1 MSTSSQ
7 QFHLFFLFTIISL
20 SIADGTEL
28 IVVNNCKD
36 SIWPGILGTAGHV
49 TPREGGFLLLS
60 GEQTVLQVP
69 DKWSGRIWPRQ
80 GCCFDETT
88 GRGSCQT
95 GDCAGLLQCRGVGGV
110 PPATLVEMTLGTS
123 KSALHYYDV
132 SLVDG
137 FNVPV
142 SMMPVGGGAGCGV
155 AACETNL
162 NVCCPSSLVLKRQGK
177 VVGCK
182 SACLAA
188 KTDRYCCTGEYA
200 NPKSCRPTVFSHLF
214 KAICPKAYSFAF
226 DDASGLKTCEASR
239 EALQEYSTEILKLA
253 EEIFANHSL
262 LMGMDKDALKWLH
275 GKIMKQATRMNY
287 YPACSRPDLVLGV
300 SPLSDT
306 STITLLLQDDDITGL
321 QTRHRE
327 GWVPVKPI
335 PNTIGWSN
343 GVYKSIEHR
352 AVTNVTAA
360 RMSVA
365 TFVIPDDDVELGSV

>member
-1 MSTSSQ
+1 MLTTSALKNS
-7 QFHLFFLFTIISL
+7 HLFLFFFFFLL
-20 SIADGTEL
+20 IADGTEL
-28 IVVNNCKD
+28 IIANNCKD
-36 SIWPGILGTAGHV
+36 SVWPGILGTAGHV

-123 KSALHYYDV
+123 ESALHYYDV

-142 SMMPVGGGAGCGV
+142 SMMPVGGGAGCGI
-155 AACETNL
+155 AACETDL
-162 NVCCPSSLVLKRQGK
+162 NVCCPSTLVVKRQGK

-200 NPKSCRPTVFSHLF
+200 NPKSCKPTIFSHLF

-226 DDASGLKTCEASR
+226 DDASGLKTCKASR
-239 EALQEYSTEILKLA
+239 YA
-253 EEIFANHSL
+253 
-262 LMGMDKDALKWLH
+262 
-275 GKIMKQATRMNY
+275 
-287 YPACSRPDLVLGV
+287 
-300 SPLSDT
+300 
-306 STITLLLQDDDITGL
+306 ITFC
-321 QTRHRE
+321 
-327 GWVPVKPI
+327 P
-335 PNTIGWSN
+335 PN
-343 GVYKSIEHR
+343 
-352 AVTNVTAA
+352 
-360 RMSVA
+360 
-365 TFVIPDDDVELGSV
+365 